1 MLRNRL
7 IYLAALVGG
16 SVFYLFFYAWFSWFL
31 LVILWSLPVLSLVAS
46 LPAMLTMELS
56 VVPPGNPCR
65 GEQAELRLQTVCRL
79 PQPRCR
85 FRIRVTQGSSGQET
99 ICRARP
105 RSLQMALPLPT
116 GHCGV
121 VTCRVERARV
131 YDYLGLFGLPRRWM
145 GQTETLVLPR
155 PDPPERLPNLA
166 QLQVLSYHAKPGGGY
181 AEVHELRG
189 YRPGDS
195 LREVHWKLTAKVD
208 HPIVREPQTPNRGP
222 VILTLDLPGDP
233 GALDSCLDQTCW
245 LARWLLDHGITH
257 VVRWLE
263 ESGPQFY
270 EVGQV
275 EDLPDLA
282 GRLCRSGPTPAGL
295 TSRTLAAD
303 ACWHYHVLPREEG
316 PS

>member
-7 IYLAALVGG
+7 IYLTALVGG
-16 SVFYLFFYAWFSWFL
+16 TVFYLFFYAWFSWFL
-31 LVILWSLPVLSLVAS
+31 LVLLLSLPVLSLVAS

-56 VVPPGNPCR
+56 VVPPGNRCR

-79 PQPRCR
+79 PQPMCR
-85 FRIRVTQGSSGQET
+85 FRIRVTQGISGQET
-99 ICRARP
+99 TCRARP

-121 VTCRVERARV
+121 VTCGVERVRV
-131 YDYLGLFGLPRRWM
+131 YDYLGLFRLPRRWV
-145 GQTETLVLPR
+145 GQTEMLVLPR
-155 PDPPERLPNLA
+155 PYPPERLPNLA

-181 AEVHELRG
+181 AEVHELRD

-208 HPIVREPQTPNRGP
+208 HPIVREPQTPNQGP
-222 VILTLDLPGDP
+222 VVLTLDLPGDP

-245 LARWLLDHGITH
+245 LAQWLLDHGIAH

-263 ESGPQFY
+263 ESGPQSCA
-270 EVGQV
+270 VGQV
-275 EDLPDLA
+275 EDLPGLT
-282 GRLCRSGPTPAGL
+282 GRLCRSRPTPAGM

-316 PS
+316 AS

>member
-7 IYLAALVGG
+7 IYLTALVGG
-16 SVFYLFFYAWFSWFL
+16 TVFYLFFYAWFSWFL
-31 LVILWSLPVLSLVAS
+31 LVLLLSLPVLSLVAS

-56 VVPPGNPCR
+56 VVPPGNRCR

-79 PQPRCR
+79 PQPMCR
-85 FRIRVTQGSSGQET
+85 FRIRVTQGISGQET
-99 ICRARP
+99 TCRARP
-105 RSLQMALPLPT
+105 RP
-116 GHCGV
+116 
-121 VTCRVERARV
+121 
-131 YDYLGLFGLPRRWM
+131 Y
-145 GQTETLVLPR
+145 
-155 PDPPERLPNLA
+155 PPERLPNLA

-181 AEVHELRG
+181 AEVHELRD

-208 HPIVREPQTPNRGP
+208 HPIVREPQTPNQGP
-222 VILTLDLPGDP
+222 VVLTLDLPGDP

-245 LARWLLDHGITH
+245 LAQWLLDHGIAH

-263 ESGPQFY
+263 ESGPQSCA
-270 EVGQV
+270 VGQV
-275 EDLPDLA
+275 EDLPGLT
-282 GRLCRSGPTPAGL
+282 GRLCRSRPTPAGM

-316 PS
+316 AS